1 MRTSRTAH
9 KTSQSQVRNY
19 ADRLNYD
26 DMVSTMIWFVS
37 IRHYSFASVFR
48 SFGDMELFLEDP
60 GPLVLCEE
68 QRESMVCR
76 VCLPESGGY
85 SGTLLFAFKKMLAF
99 QTSVAPWICNRRRSP
114 SKVYVP
120 WWTPHVECGR
130 WKCAE
135 PTPED
140 TYHFGSRT
148 SHFVKNSQ
156 SIQTKSFA
164 HAANPTPLGSL

>member
-1 MRTSRTAH
+1 
-9 KTSQSQVRNY
+9 
-19 ADRLNYD
+19 
-26 DMVSTMIWFVS
+26 MIWFVS

-130 WKCAE
+130 WNCAE

-156 SIQTKSFA
+156 SIQTKSLLMLRTQHQRGHFRRRPCRYVKRYGGGWDSFA
-164 HAANPTPLGSL
+164 GSLCRP